1 MEEFT
6 MSKTLNRLAL
16 MTMLASSLAMSVTV
30 VDARPGG
37 SKSSGSRGSQTNVA
51 PPSTSTAPGTAQPM
65 QRSVTQGAPAAAAAP
80 AAGAAAGAAGAAAAA
95 ARPSMARNLMM
106 GVGAGLLGAGLF
118 GLLSG
123 SGFFSGLASLAGL
136 FGFLLQIALI
146 GGVIFLV
153 MRLLRSRREAAV
165 ATPTPA
171 NLDRVQRDAQTA
183 QAPMQRQMMGGMMG
197 GAAAPA
203 QPAIQPLNLTG
214 DDFGAFEKLLGDVQT
229 AYGAE
234 NIPALRALLTP
245 EMASYFEGDLS
256 DNEAKGVVNKIA
268 NVKLLQGD
276 LSEAWREAGGEY
288 ATVAMRYAISDALV
302 DRKTGRTIEGDL
314 VKVGEVTE
322 VWTFVREPGTSLDGW
337 KLSAIQQVA

>member
-1 MEEFT
+1 

-16 MTMLASSLAMSVTV
+16 MTMLAGVVALSITT

-51 PPSTSTAPGTAQPM
+51 PPKTNTAPGAAQPM
-65 QRSVTQGAPAAAAAP
+65 NRTINQGAPSAAAAAP
-80 AAGAAAGAAGAAAAA
+80 AGAAAGAAAQA

-106 GVGAGLLGAGLF
+106 GLGAGLLGAGLF

-123 SGFFSGLASLAGL
+123 AGFFSGLASLAGI
-136 FGFLLQIALI
+136 FGFLLQLALI

-153 MRLLRSRREAAV
+153 MRLLRSRREAAM
-165 ATPTPA
+165 ATPA
-171 NLDRVQRDAQTA
+171 QGMARDAQPA
-183 QAPMQRQMMGGMMG
+183 KNPMQRQTLGGMMG
-197 GAAAPA
+197 GAATQAP
-203 QPAIQPLNLTG
+203 PALQPLNLTG
-214 DDFGAFEKLLGDVQT
+214 EDFGAFEKLLGDVQG
-229 AYGAE
+229 AYSSE
-234 NIPALRALLTP
+234 NVSALRALLTP

-256 DNEAKGVVNKIA
+256 DNEAKGVINKIA

-276 LSEAWREAGGEY
+276 LSEAWREASGEY
-288 ATVAMRYAISDALV
+288 ATVAMRYSISDALV

>member
-1 MEEFT
+1 

-16 MTMLASSLAMSVTV
+16 MTMLASSLAMSVTA

-37 SKSSGSRGSQTNVA
+37 NKSSGSRGSQTNVA

-95 ARPSMARNLMM
+95 AKPSMARNLMM

-123 SGFFSGLASLAGL
+123 SGFLSGLGSLAGML
-136 FGFLLQIALI
+136 GFLLQIALI

-153 MRLLRSRREAAV
+153 MRLLRSRREAAM
-165 ATPTPA
+165 ATPA
-171 NLDRVQRDAQTA
+171 QGMARDAQPA
-183 QAPMQRQMMGGMMG
+183 QNPMQRQTLGGMMG
-197 GAAAPA
+197 GAATQAP
-203 QPAIQPLNLTG
+203 PALQPLNLTG
-214 DDFGAFEKLLGDVQT
+214 EDFGAFEKLLGDVQG
-229 AYGAE
+229 AYSSE
-234 NIPALRALLTP
+234 NVAALRTLLTP

-256 DNEAKGVVNKIA
+256 DNEAKGVINKIA

-302 DRKTGRTIEGDL
+302 ERRTGRTIEGDL
-314 VKVGEVTE
+314 AKVGEVTE
-322 VWTFVREPGTSLDGW
+322 VWTFVREPNTAQAGW

>member
-1 MEEFT
+1 MEEIT

-16 MTMLASSLAMSVTV
+16 MTMLAGVVALSITS

-51 PPSTSTAPGTAQPM
+51 PPKTNTAPGTAQPM
-65 QRSVTQGAPAAAAAP
+65 NRTINQGAPSAAAAAP
-80 AAGAAAGAAGAAAAA
+80 AGAAAGAASQA

-123 SGFFSGLASLAGL
+123 AGFFSGLASLAGI
-136 FGFLLQIALI
+136 FGFLLQLALI

-153 MRLLRSRREAAV
+153 MRFLRSRREAAM
-165 ATPTPA
+165 ATPA
-171 NLDRVQRDAQTA
+171 GGMARDAQPA
-183 QAPMQRQMMGGMMG
+183 RNPMQRQTLGGMMG
-197 GAAAPA
+197 GAATQA
-203 QPAIQPLNLTG
+203 QPALQPLNLTG
-214 DDFGAFEKLLGDVQT
+214 EDFGAFEKLLGDVQG
-229 AYGAE
+229 AYSSE
-234 NIPALRALLTP
+234 NVAALRALLTP

-256 DNEAKGVVNKIA
+256 DNEAKGVVNRIA

-276 LSEAWREAGGEY
+276 LSEAWREAEGEF
-288 ATVAMRYAISDALV
+288 ATVAMRYSLSDALL
-302 DRKTGRTIEGDL
+302 DRKTARTVEGNL
-314 VKVGEVTE
+314 TEVAEVTE
-322 VWTFVREPGTSLDGW
+322 IWTFVRAPGQGTTDW

>member
-1 MEEFT
+1 
-6 MSKTLNRLAL
+6 MSKTFNRLAL

-37 SKSSGSRGSQTNVA
+37 GKSFGSRGSQTNAA
-51 PPSTSTAPGTAQPM
+51 PPSTSTAPRAAQPI
-65 QRSVTQGAPAAAAAP
+65 QRTVTPAAPAAAAAP
-80 AAGAAAGAAGAAAAA
+80 AAGAAAGAAGAAAAAA

-123 SGFFSGLASLAGL
+123 SGFFSGLASLAGML
-136 FGFLLQIALI
+136 GFLLQIALI

-153 MRLLRSRREAAV
+153 MRMLRSRREAAV
-165 ATPTPA
+165 ATPVSGAPE
-171 NLDRVQRDAQTA
+171 RVARDVHS
-183 QAPMQRQMMGGMMG
+183 PMQRQMMGGMMG
-197 GAAAPA
+197 GAATPA
-203 QPAIQPLNLTG
+203 QPVVQPLTLAG
-214 DDFGAFEKLLGDVQT
+214 EDFGAFEKLLGDVQT

-234 NIPALRALLTP
+234 DIPALRALLTP

-256 DNEAKGVVNKIA
+256 DNEAKGVINKVA

-276 LSEAWREAGGEY
+276 LSEAWREASGEY

-314 VKVGEVTE
+314 AAIGEVTE
-322 VWTFVREPGTSLDGW
+322 IWTFMREAGADTAGW
-337 KLSAIQQVA
+337 KLSAIQQVG

>member
-16 MTMLASSLAMSVTV
+16 MTMLASSLAMTVTT

-65 QRSVTQGAPAAAAAP
+65 NRSVTQGAPAAAAAP
-80 AAGAAAGAAGAAAAA
+80 AAGAAGAAAAA
-95 ARPSMARNLMM
+95 AKPSMARNLMM
-106 GVGAGLLGAGLF
+106 GIGAGLLGAGLF

-123 SGFFSGLASLAGL
+123 SGFLSGLGSLAGML
-136 FGFLLQIALI
+136 GLLLQVALI

-153 MRLLRSRREAAV
+153 MRLLRSRREAAM
-165 ATPTPA
+165 ATPTPGMA
-171 NLDRVQRDAQTA
+171 RDGQAQPA
-183 QAPMQRQMMGGMMG
+183 QMQRQMMGGMMG
-197 GAAAPA
+197 GAATPA

-214 DDFGAFEKLLGDVQT
+214 EDFGAFEKLLVDVQT

-234 NIPALRALLTP
+234 NVPALRALLTP
-245 EMASYFEGDLS
+245 EMSSYFEGDLS

-276 LSEAWREAGGEY
+276 LSEAWREAQGEY
-288 ATVAMRYAISDALV
+288 ATVAMRYSISDALV
-302 DRKTGRTIEGDL
+302 DRKTGRTVEGDL

-322 VWTFVREPGTSLDGW
+322 VWTFVREPGQGLDGW

>member
-1 MEEFT
+1 

-16 MTMLASSLAMSVTV
+16 MTMLASSLAMSVTA

-37 SKSSGSRGSQTNVA
+37 NKSSGSRGSQTNVA

-65 QRSVTQGAPAAAAAP
+65 QRSVTQGGPAAAAAP

-95 ARPSMARNLMM
+95 AKPSMARNLMM

-123 SGFFSGLASLAGL
+123 SGFLSGLGSLAGML
-136 FGFLLQIALI
+136 GFLLQIALI

-153 MRLLRSRREAAV
+153 MRLLRSRREAAMS
-165 ATPTPA
+165 TPA
-171 NLDRVQRDAQTA
+171 QGMARDAQPA
-183 QAPMQRQMMGGMMG
+183 QNPMQRQTLGGMMG
-197 GAAAPA
+197 GAATQAP
-203 QPAIQPLNLTG
+203 PALQPLNLTG
-214 DDFGAFEKLLGDVQT
+214 EDFGAFEKLLGDVQG
-229 AYGAE
+229 AYSSE
-234 NIPALRALLTP
+234 NVAALRTLLTP

-256 DNEAKGVVNKIA
+256 DNEAKGVINKIA

-276 LSEAWREAGGEY
+276 LSEAWREASGEY
-288 ATVAMRYAISDALV
+288 ATVAMRYSISDALV

>member
-1 MEEFT
+1 

-30 VDARPGG
+30 VDARPSGG
-37 SKSSGSRGSQTNVA
+37 KSSGSRGSQTNVA

-65 QRSVTQGAPAAAAAP
+65 NRSINQGAPAAAAAP

-95 ARPSMARNLMM
+95 AKPSMARNLMM

-123 SGFFSGLASLAGL
+123 SGFLSGLGSLAGML
-136 FGFLLQIALI
+136 GLLLQVALI

-153 MRLLRSRREAAV
+153 MRLLRSRREAAM
-165 ATPTPA
+165 ATPAQGTA
-171 NLDRVQRDAQTA
+171 RDAQPA
-183 QAPMQRQMMGGMMG
+183 QGQMQRQMMGGMMG
-197 GAAAPA
+197 GAATQA
-203 QPAIQPLNLTG
+203 QPSTQPLDLTG
-214 DDFGAFEKLLGDVQT
+214 DDFAAFEKVLTDVQT

-234 NIPALRALLTP
+234 NVPALRALLTP
-245 EMASYFEGDLS
+245 EMASYFEGDIS
-256 DNEAKGVVNKIA
+256 DNEAKGVVNRIS

-288 ATVAMRYAISDALV
+288 ATVAMRYSISDALV

-314 VKVGEVTE
+314 VKIGEVTE
-322 VWTFVREPGTSLDGW
+322 VWTFVREPGAALDGW

>member
-1 MEEFT
+1 

-16 MTMLASSLAMSVTV
+16 MTMLAGVVALSITS

-51 PPSTSTAPGTAQPM
+51 PPKTNTAPGTAQPM
-65 QRSVTQGAPAAAAAP
+65 NRSINQGAPSSAAAAAP
-80 AAGAAAGAAGAAAAA
+80 AGAAAAAQA

-123 SGFFSGLASLAGL
+123 SGFFSGLASLAGF
-136 FGFLLQIALI
+136 FGFLLQVALI

-153 MRLLRSRREAAV
+153 MRLLRSRREAAM
-165 ATPTPA
+165 ATPA
-171 NLDRVQRDAQTA
+171 AGAMGRDAQPA
-183 QAPMQRQMMGGMMG
+183 LNPMQRQMLGGMMG
-197 GAAAPA
+197 GGAATQA
-203 QPAIQPLNLTG
+203 QPALQPLNLTG
-214 DDFGAFEKLLGDVQT
+214 DDFGAFEKLLGDVQG
-229 AYGAE
+229 AYSAE
-234 NIPALRALLTP
+234 DIASLRAMLTP

-256 DNEAKGVVNKIA
+256 DNEAKGVVNRIA

-288 ATVAMRYAISDALV
+288 ATVAMRYAISDALL
-302 DRKTGRTIEGDL
+302 DRKTGRTVEGDL
-314 VKVGEVTE
+314 TEVAEVTE
-322 VWTFVREPGTSLDGW
+322 VWTFVRAPGEGTADW

>member
-1 MEEFT
+1 

-16 MTMLASSLAMSVTV
+16 MTMLASSLALSVSV

-37 SKSSGSRGSQTNVA
+37 NKSSGSRGSQTNVA
-51 PPSTSTAPGTAQPM
+51 PPSTATAPGTAQPM

-95 ARPSMARNLMM
+95 AKPSMARNLML

-136 FGFLLQIALI
+136 FGFLLQVALI

-165 ATPTPA
+165 ATPAPGMA
-171 NLDRVQRDAQTA
+171 RDAQGQ

-214 DDFGAFEKLLGDVQT
+214 EDFGAFEKLLGDVQT

-234 NIPALRALLTP
+234 NVPALRALLTP
-245 EMASYFEGDLS
+245 EMSSYFEGDLS

-288 ATVAMRYAISDALV
+288 ATVAMRYSISDALV

-322 VWTFVREPGTSLDGW
+322 VWTFVREPGAGTADW

>member
-1 MEEFT
+1 
-6 MSKTLNRLAL
+6 
-16 MTMLASSLAMSVTV
+16 
-30 VDARPGG
+30 
-37 SKSSGSRGSQTNVA
+37 
-51 PPSTSTAPGTAQPM
+51 
-65 QRSVTQGAPAAAAAP
+65 
-80 AAGAAAGAAGAAAAA
+80 
-95 ARPSMARNLMM
+95 MARNLMR

-123 SGFFSGLASLAGL
+123 SGFLSGLGSLAGML
-136 FGFLLQIALI
+136 GFLLQIALI

-153 MRLLRSRREAAV
+153 MRLLRSRREAAM
-165 ATPTPA
+165 ATPA
-171 NLDRVQRDAQTA
+171 QGMARDARPA
-183 QAPMQRQMMGGMMG
+183 ENPMQRQMMGSMMG
-197 GAAAPA
+197 GAATPV

-214 DDFGAFEKLLGDVQT
+214 EDFGAFEKLLVDVQT

-234 NIPALRALLTP
+234 NVPALRALLTP

-256 DNEAKGVVNKIA
+256 DNEAKGVINKIA

-276 LSEAWREAGGEY
+276 LSEAWHEASGEY
-288 ATVAMRYAISDALV
+288 ATVAMRYSISDALV
-302 DRKTGRTIEGDL
+302 DRKTGRNIEGDL

>member
-1 MEEFT
+1 

-16 MTMLASSLAMSVTV
+16 MTMLASSLAMSVTA

-37 SKSSGSRGSQTNVA
+37 NKSSGSRGSQTNVA

-65 QRSVTQGAPAAAAAP
+65 QRSVTQGGPAAAAAP

-95 ARPSMARNLMM
+95 AKPSMARNLMM

-123 SGFFSGLASLAGL
+123 SGFLSGLGSLAGML
-136 FGFLLQIALI
+136 GFLLQIALI

-153 MRLLRSRREAAV
+153 MRLLRSRREAAM
-165 ATPTPA
+165 ATPA
-171 NLDRVQRDAQTA
+171 QGMARDAQPA
-183 QAPMQRQMMGGMMG
+183 KNPMQRQTLGGMMG
-197 GAAAPA
+197 GAATQAP
-203 QPAIQPLNLTG
+203 PALQPLNLTG
-214 DDFGAFEKLLGDVQT
+214 EDFGAFEKLLGDVQG
-229 AYGAE
+229 AYSSE
-234 NIPALRALLTP
+234 NVSALRALLTP

-256 DNEAKGVVNKIA
+256 DNEAKGVINKIA

-276 LSEAWREAGGEY
+276 LSEAWREASGEY
-288 ATVAMRYAISDALV
+288 ATVAMRYSISDALV

>member
-1 MEEFT
+1 M
-6 MSKTLNRLAL
+6 N
-16 MTMLASSLAMSVTV
+16 
-30 VDARPGG
+30 
-37 SKSSGSRGSQTNVA
+37 
-51 PPSTSTAPGTAQPM
+51 
-65 QRSVTQGAPAAAAAP
+65 AAAP
-80 AAGAAAGAAGAAAAA
+80 AGAAAAAAQA

-123 SGFFSGLASLAGL
+123 SGFFSGLASLAGM

-153 MRLLRSRREAAV
+153 MRLIRSRREAAT
-165 ATPTPA
+165 AAGPSMT
-171 NLDRVQRDAQTA
+171 RDAQATN
-183 QAPMQRQMMGGMMG
+183 QQPMQRQMFGGMMG
-197 GAAAPA
+197 GGSA
-203 QPAIQPLNLTG
+203 QPAPPAVQPLNLTG
-214 DDFGAFEKLLGDVQT
+214 EDFGAFEKLLGDVQT
-229 AYGAE
+229 AYGRE
-234 NIPALRALLTP
+234 DVPALRSMLTP

-276 LSEAWREAGGEY
+276 LSEAWREANGEY

-302 DRKTGRTIEGDL
+302 DRKTGRTVEGDL
-314 VKVGEVTE
+314 AQVGEVTE
-322 VWTFVREPGTSLDGW
+322 VWTFVREPGQGLDGW

>member
-1 MEEFT
+1 

-37 SKSSGSRGSQTNVA
+37 NKSSGSRGSQTNVA

-95 ARPSMARNLMM
+95 AKPSMARNLMM

-123 SGFFSGLASLAGL
+123 SGFLSGLGSLAGM

-153 MRLLRSRREAAV
+153 MRLLRSRREAAM
-165 ATPTPA
+165 ATPAQGMAGAAQPA
-171 NLDRVQRDAQTA
+171 QN
-183 QAPMQRQMMGGMMG
+183 PMQRQMMGSMMG
-197 GAAAPA
+197 GAATPA
-203 QPAIQPLNLTG
+203 QPAIQPLNLSN
-214 DDFGAFEKLLGDVQT
+214 DDFGAFEKVLVDVQT

-256 DNEAKGVVNKIA
+256 DNEAKGVVNKIS

-276 LSEAWREAGGEY
+276 LSEAWRESGGEY
-288 ATVAMRYAISDALV
+288 ATVAMRYSISDALV

-314 VKVGEVTE
+314 VKIGEVTE
-322 VWTFVREPGTSLDGW
+322 VWTFVREPGAALDGW